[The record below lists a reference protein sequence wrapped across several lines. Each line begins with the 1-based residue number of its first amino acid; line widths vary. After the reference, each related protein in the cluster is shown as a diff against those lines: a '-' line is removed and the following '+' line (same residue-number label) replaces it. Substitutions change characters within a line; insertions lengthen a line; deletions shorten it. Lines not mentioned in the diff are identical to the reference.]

1 MLGGSAATAAARP
14 QDALRATLGT
24 PAWAFNP
31 HPRCADSCCPV
42 PCPPSGIST
51 ASAWP
56 TGPYD
61 GPPAAYP
68 GLTSQALPYAAVA
81 GGFPGLR
88 GTAGPGRRTGLSSP
102 WGFAGAAPPGRPPA
116 AAARDAGGGGL
127 GADRSGLRIGA
138 PSMPAAAW
146 GSLGA
151 GASAWQGAAPP
162 AATPGGAALD
172 PVRGPGSG
180 FKFAQPPPRAAA
192 ALEIPGAAARVS
204 AAGLATPRAGSRGPG
219 RQRTTPPKDA
229 TPDSPQHNKRL
240 RPGDQTAGR
249 SAGEK
254 TPAAAK
260 GLNFG
265 STPAAS
271 MAQEAASPDSGG
283 GGEPPSPLNRVL
295 EYGPAPARTPEP
307 AIPESA
313 GQAQEAASPDAGG
326 GGEPPAP
333 LNRVLEYGPAPART
347 PEPAIPESAGQPCT
361 PPRPLDRG
369 RERESGETP
378 SSAQAPPRKKRDVAV
393 APPPAAR
400 HGLSFPAASVESS
413 HWRGYSATVSIQ
425 WRVPGHITGVEATTA
440 AFRHYVRRFA
450 FSGDSDLGC
459 CVEGRRVCGG
469 LELCFDGIRESTVVG
484 NEADRLRKKILNC
497 LHNVGK
503 RSRSPRVKN
512 CRFSVR
518 ISPIR
523 VLHVNDVL
531 ARIDASTPSR
541 SEFKFWSKRPP
552 KPPDLQASQP
562 AEPAE
567 KTEPSDGPAR
577 EAVARA
583 LAADIVNLRSDYD
596 TALCMNEFA
605 QGFNTALC
613 LLAVLQPF
621 IMKGPAAAARVDGPG
636 VDRADPPAASAGAAA
651 NVRPS
656 AAAGGGGSSPSSPAS
671 APAEMPGMPSSAS
684 ESFNMPKF
692 ALQTLA
698 VSM

>member
-1 MLGGSAATAAARP
+1 
-14 QDALRATLGT
+14 
-24 PAWAFNP
+24 
-31 HPRCADSCCPV
+31 
-42 PCPPSGIST
+42 
-51 ASAWP
+51 
-56 TGPYD
+56 
-61 GPPAAYP
+61 
-68 GLTSQALPYAAVA
+68 
-81 GGFPGLR
+81 
-88 GTAGPGRRTGLSSP
+88 
-102 WGFAGAAPPGRPPA
+102 
-116 AAARDAGGGGL
+116 
-127 GADRSGLRIGA
+127 
-138 PSMPAAAW
+138 MPAAASRW

-271 MAQEAASPDSGG
+271 MAQEAASPD
-283 GGEPPSPLNRVL
+283 
-295 EYGPAPARTPEP
+295 
-307 AIPESA
+307 
-313 GQAQEAASPDAGG
+313 AGG

-333 LNRVLEYGPAPART
+333 LNRVLEYGPAPERT
-347 PEPAIPESAGQPCT
+347 PEPAIPESAGQPST

-651 NVRPS
+651 NVRAS
-656 AAAGGGGSSPSSPAS
+656 AAAGGSSPSSPAS

>member
-1 MLGGSAATAAARP
+1 MKWHGRLGLPQDSSQEFGIYLEKELHVMPDAAPFSGESHWWTPESPPDRPPAAIWAPVLGGSAATAAARP
-14 QDALRATLGT
+14 QDAPRATLGT
-24 PAWAFNP
+24 PAWAFNL
-31 HPRCADSCCPV
+31 HPRCADICCSV

-51 ASAWP
+51 ASVWP

-68 GLTSQALPYAAVA
+68 GLA
-81 GGFPGLR
+81 
-88 GTAGPGRRTGLSSP
+88 
-102 WGFAGAAPPGRPPA
+102 AAPPGRPP
-116 AAARDAGGGGL
+116 AARDAGGGGL

-271 MAQEAASPDSGG
+271 MAQE
-283 GGEPPSPLNRVL
+283 
-295 EYGPAPARTPEP
+295 T
-307 AIPESA
+307 
-313 GQAQEAASPDAGG
+313 ASPDAGG

-333 LNRVLEYGPAPART
+333 LNRVLEYGPAPERT
-347 PEPAIPESAGQPCT
+347 PEPAIPESAGQPST

-552 KPPDLQASQP
+552 KPPDLLASQPAAAAASP

-656 AAAGGGGSSPSSPAS
+656 AAAGGSSPSSPAS